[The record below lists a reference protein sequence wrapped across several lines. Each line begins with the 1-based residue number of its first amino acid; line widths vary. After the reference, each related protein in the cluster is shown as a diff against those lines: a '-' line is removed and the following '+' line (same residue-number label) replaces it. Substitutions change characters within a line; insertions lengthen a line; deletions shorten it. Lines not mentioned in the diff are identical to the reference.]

1 MSPELSRLLMI
12 VVGVACLAL
21 SRFVPQAQTELLATG
36 IGLLGWAA
44 PAPGHGNGGPKPPSP
59 PAAPTLL
66 SAFAFALVACSG
78 DLPPPCD
85 AATYAGIM
93 ARCQVAIRAECP
105 EGTGQCDTR
114 DRCVAE
120 LEARKATCLA
130 R

>member
-1 MSPELSRLLMI
+1 MRHPELSRLLMV
-12 VVGVACLAL
+12 VVGVICLIAV
-21 SRFVPQAQTELLATG
+21 RFVPEQHDLLLTSGA
-36 IGLLGWAA
+36 GLIMWAMK
-44 PAPGHGNGGPKPPSP
+44 APGHDGPKPPRP
-59 PAAPTLL
+59 PAAPTML
-66 SAFAFALVACSG
+66 SALAFSLFACSS

-93 ARCQVAIRAECP
+93 TRCQVAIRAECP

-114 DRCVAE
+114 DRCIDE